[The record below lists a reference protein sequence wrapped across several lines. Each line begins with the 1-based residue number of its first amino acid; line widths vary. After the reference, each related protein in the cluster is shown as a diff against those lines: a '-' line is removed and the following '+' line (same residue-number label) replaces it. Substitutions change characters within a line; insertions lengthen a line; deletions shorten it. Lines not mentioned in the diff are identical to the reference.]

1 MTDIPTPI
9 NSSDDYSTPM
19 EALQQY
25 TPNNLS
31 EGNKVTYKTP
41 FNRILCFLVYVF
53 LIVGIFASSF
63 NTIDGIITGELPRAL
78 GGGIIPLFF
87 PIVAI
92 VLGSIYSLYFII
104 TIDKE
109 LGIITIYSKKIFC
122 CCNKKR
128 IIEFNIIE
136 QISIKSITST
146 NSQKGENSN
155 DTFEVI
161 FKLYNGRNIKGFSG
175 SDTNYEGNRIFT
187 IFRDSLPQNIPI
199 NRINYL

>member
-19 EALQQY
+19 ETLQQY

-41 FNRILCFLVYVF
+41 FNSILCFLVCAF

-63 NTIDGIITGELPRAL
+63 NIIDGIITGQLPRAL

-87 PIVAI
+87 PITAI
-92 VLGSIYSLYFII
+92 VLGSIYSLYYIF
-104 TIDKE
+104 TIDTN
-109 LGIITIYSKKIFC
+109 LGIIDIYSKKIFC

-136 QISIKSITST
+136 QISIQTDASTKFLIGGTSY
-146 NSQKGENSN
+146 NA
-155 DTFEVI
+155 FEAI
-161 FKLYNGRNIKGFSG
+161 FKLYNGRNIKGISG
-175 SDTNYEGNRIFT
+175 IDKNGEGNEVFR
-187 IFRDSLPQNIPI
+187 IFRDALPQNIPI
-199 NRINYL
+199 NENLTY

>member
-1 MTDIPTPI
+1 MADIPTPI

-63 NTIDGIITGELPRAL
+63 NIIDGIITGELPRAL

-136 QISIKSITST
+136 QISIQTDAST
-146 NSQKGENSN
+146 KYLIGGNSYN
-155 DTFEVI
+155 VL
-161 FKLYNGRNIKGFSG
+161 KLFL
-175 SDTNYEGNRIFT
+175 NYIMVEILKV
-187 IFRDSLPQNIPI
+187 SQE
-199 NRINYL
+199 

>member
-1 MTDIPTPI
+1 MADIPTPL
-9 NSSDDYSTPM
+9 NSSGDYSTPM

-41 FNRILCFLVYVF
+41 FNHTLCFLVCIF
-53 LIVGIFASSF
+53 LIVGIFVSTF
-63 NTIDGIITGELPRAL
+63 NIIDGIITGNLLMAL
-78 GGGIIPLFF
+78 GGGIPPLIF
-87 PIVAI
+87 PIIAI

-104 TIDKE
+104 TIDTN

-122 CCNKKR
+122 CCNKKH

-136 QISIKSITST
+136 EISIQTDASI
-146 NSQKGENSN
+146 NFLKGENSD

-161 FKLYNGRNIKGFSG
+161 FKLYNGRNIKGISG
-175 SDTNYEGNRIFT
+175 IDKNGEGNEVFR
-187 IFRDSLPQNIPI
+187 IFRDALPQNIPI
-199 NRINYL
+199 NGNLTS